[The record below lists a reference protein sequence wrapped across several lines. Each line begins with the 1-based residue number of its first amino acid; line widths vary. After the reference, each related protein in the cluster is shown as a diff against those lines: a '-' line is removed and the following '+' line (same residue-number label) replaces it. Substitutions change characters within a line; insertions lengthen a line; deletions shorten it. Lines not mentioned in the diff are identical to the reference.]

1 MKAVAPA
8 TCGFLPLHLYDG
20 PDLERAADICSA
32 INLFALEGIGLGG
45 RADPK
50 LLRDLSL
57 QDMLDAVQMIKIWN
71 DRPRMIETS
80 HSIRVVPDDR
90 LTAAVYALIHFHN
103 PYAAYALIHFHNP
116 YAAGAYQDEVPAQF
130 TLRRFGDDITHFLL
144 VGGRYRSDQEDEM
157 GVHQPSQREKESV

>member
-103 PYAAYALIHFHNP
+103 PYAA
-116 YAAGAYQDEVPAQF
+116 GAYQDEVPAQF

-157 GVHQPSQREKESV
+157 IEAAA